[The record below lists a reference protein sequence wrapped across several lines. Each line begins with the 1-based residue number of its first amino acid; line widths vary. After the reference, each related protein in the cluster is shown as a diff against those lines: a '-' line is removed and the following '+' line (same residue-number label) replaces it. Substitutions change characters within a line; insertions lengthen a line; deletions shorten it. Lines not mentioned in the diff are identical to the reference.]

1 MSTSIS
7 GEWYPVEQA
16 MPGNDADPF
25 QEIPSPV
32 DGSRPCQAFTPQP
45 TNTAHFLLT
54 ALRSMLGASRA
65 LHRGITVIRSEK
77 KLI

>member
-1 MSTSIS
+1 MTQTLFRKFHRQSM
-7 GEWYPVEQA
+7 GRGRVKR
-16 MPGNDADPF
+16 DATHSLVTAPH
-25 QEIPSPV
+25 
-32 DGSRPCQAFTPQP
+32 GAFTPQP